1 MNTQNL
7 EIIDNKISNIL
18 ITSDNIVNEL
28 NEQNDKLNNIS
39 NKIIQYEEILNI
51 SKYLY
56 KTTTSW
62 LYSLDY
68 FNIYQKYQN
77 YNKIKIEELE
87 LDNFNDDIII
97 YDKEDNNLLGS
108 PHCVERN
115 NNLLGSPHCVERN
128 NNLLGSPH
136 CVERNIIN
144 KLKIVK
150 DKAIYIG
157 NILDKQN
164 NILDEHKNA
173 IIELEYKQRRILD

>member
-7 EIIDNKISNIL
+7 ERIDNKISNIL

-28 NEQNDKLNNIS
+28 NEQSDKLNNIS
-39 NKIIQYEEILNI
+39 NKIIQYEQILNI
-51 SKYLY
+51 SKQLY

-77 YNKIKIEELE
+77 YNKIKLEEIE
-87 LDNFNDDIII
+87 LDDFNDDIII
-97 YDKEDNNLLGS
+97 YDKVEDTNLLD
-108 PHCVERN
+108 VERN
-115 NNLLGSPHCVERN
+115 L
-128 NNLLGSPH
+128 
-136 CVERNIIN
+136 IN

-150 DKAIYIG
+150 NKAIYIG

-164 NILDEHKNA
+164 NILDEHNIA
-173 IIELEYKQRRILD
+173 IVELEHKQRNILD

>member
-7 EIIDNKISNIL
+7 ERIDNKISNIL

-28 NEQNDKLNNIS
+28 NEQSDKLNNIS
-39 NKIIQYEEILNI
+39 NKIIQYEQILNI
-51 SKYLY
+51 SKQLY

-77 YNKIKIEELE
+77 YNKIKLEEIE
-87 LDNFNDDIII
+87 LDDFNDDIII
-97 YDKEDNNLLGS
+97 YDKVEDTNLLG
-108 PHCVERN
+108 VERN
-115 NNLLGSPHCVERN
+115 L
-128 NNLLGSPH
+128 
-136 CVERNIIN
+136 IN

-150 DKAIYIG
+150 NKAIYIG

-164 NILDEHKNA
+164 NILDKHNIAIVELEHK
-173 IIELEYKQRRILD
+173 QRNILD

>member
-39 NKIIQYEEILNI
+39 NKIIQYEQILNI
-51 SKYLY
+51 SKQLY

-77 YNKIKIEELE
+77 YNKIKLEEIE
-87 LDNFNDDIII
+87 LDDFNDDIII
-97 YDKEDNNLLGS
+97 YDKVEDTNLLD
-108 PHCVERN
+108 VERN
-115 NNLLGSPHCVERN
+115 L
-128 NNLLGSPH
+128 
-136 CVERNIIN
+136 IN

-150 DKAIYIG
+150 NKAIYIG

-164 NILDEHKNA
+164 NILDEHNIA
-173 IIELEYKQRRILD
+173 IVELEHKQRNILD

>member
-7 EIIDNKISNIL
+7 EIIDAKISNII

-28 NEQNDKLNNIS
+28 NEQNNTLNNIS
-39 NKIIQYEEILNI
+39 NKIIEYEQILNI

-77 YNKIKIEELE
+77 YNKIKLEEIE
-87 LDNFNDDIII
+87 LDDFNDDIII
-97 YDKEDNNLLGS
+97 YDKVEDTNLLGT
-108 PHCVERN
+108 ERN
-115 NNLLGSPHCVERN
+115 IINKLGSTHD
-128 NNLLGSPH
+128 
-136 CVERNIIN
+136 VERNIIN

-150 DKAIYIG
+150 NKAIYIG

-164 NILDEHKNA
+164 NILDEYKNA
-173 IIELEYKQRRILD
+173 ITELEHKQRNILD